1 MVWFNESDVPYPFPL
16 TDFEAGFDSAGFLR
30 WFRTVW
36 PWCFPLSAAYVALV
50 FGGRRAMA
58 AREPFRLKLP
68 LVMWNLG
75 MAVFSI
81 LGALRYIPALQHTVR
96 HQGFLRSVC
105 EQYYTRPVTGLWS
118 ALYIFSKIVEFGD
131 TSFIVLR
138 KRPLLFL
145 HWYHHVLTCIY
156 SWYGLA
162 YLVAPARYY
171 GAMNFG
177 IHSLMYTY
185 YAVHAA
191 GVRLPRGLS
200 MVITVLQILQMA
212 AGLSI
217 AVVAHV
223 TFRAGEPCD
232 WSVFDSMLTGLM
244 YGSYFLLFVNFFYKS
259 YVSKAQGS
267 SRTKKE

>member
-36 PWCFPLSAAYVALV
+36 FWCFPLSAAYVALV

-58 AREPFRLKLP
+58 AREPFRLTLP

-75 MAVFSI
+75 MALFSI

-96 HQGFLRSVC
+96 HQGFLRSVCEQYYTRPVTGLWSALYIIMIVCVRARVCVYVFVVSVC

-171 GAMNFG
+171 GAMNFC

-185 YAVHAA
+185 YAVRAA

-212 AGLSI
+212 AGRRCCTVIVTVTLLS
-217 AVVAHV
+217 
-223 TFRAGEPCD
+223 TP
-232 WSVFDSMLTGLM
+232 
-244 YGSYFLLFVNFFYKS
+244 
-259 YVSKAQGS
+259 
-267 SRTKKE
+267 